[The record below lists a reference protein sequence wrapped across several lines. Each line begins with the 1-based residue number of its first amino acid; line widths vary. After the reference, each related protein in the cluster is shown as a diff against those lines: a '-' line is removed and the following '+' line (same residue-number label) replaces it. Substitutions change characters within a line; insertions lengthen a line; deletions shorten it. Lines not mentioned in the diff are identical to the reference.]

1 MHNITCTDFH
11 QLPFWKSWLEQV
23 DSWHFNCWFEQVDLL
38 DDTIKGEE
46 TLNIF
51 KAVGTNQDMHVI
63 FDIISSFV
71 GIWWQRKKMEQLV
84 RLYLMNSN
92 DSSRWLLDSWYFDN
106 LRYTDI
112 YGMLMSRWCLVD
124 YEGYE
129 FLILAVHG
137 QAIAPENYAA
147 EEAHGD
153 PTGIVARLA
162 WDRFG

>member
-1 MHNITCTDFH
+1 MRNITCTDFH

-106 LRYTDI
+106 LRYTYIFLNVDVS
-112 YGMLMSRWCLVD
+112 LMSRWLRGLRVPYLGRARPGHCARELCGRGGTWGSD
-124 YEGYE
+124 RDS
-129 FLILAVHG
+129 G
-137 QAIAPENYAA
+137 QISM
-147 EEAHGD
+147 G
-153 PTGIVARLA
+153 
-162 WDRFG
+162 

>member
-1 MHNITCTDFH
+1 MRNITCTDFH

-23 DSWHFNCWFEQVDLL
+23 DSWHFNRWFEQVDLL

-63 FDIISSFV
+63 FDRISSFV

-92 DSSRWLLDSWYFDN
+92 DNSRWLLDSWYFDN
-106 LRYTDI
+106 LCDNQNDI
-112 YGMLMSRWCLVD
+112 RNVDVSLMSRWLPTVTS
-124 YEGYE
+124 
-129 FLILAVHG
+129 FFILTAVHG

-147 EEAHGD
+147 EEAQGD
-153 PTGIVARLA
+153 PG
-162 WDRFG
+162 